1 MNGQFELAVADK
13 VENNIVFVCKANFIN
28 CILVELG
35 INSAI
40 DNPNYT

>member
-1 MNGQFELAVADK
+1 MNGQFELAPADK
-13 VENNIVFVCKANFIN
+13 VENNFVCKANFIN
-28 CILVELG
+28 CISVELG